1 MLPAVL
7 GSRYPSPAIQS
18 AQLIPPNPRVY
29 KTHLHPGDYFPLC
42 IISPGIYRRAEA
54 TMKIIVWSTQNPSR
68 RVFAPGI
75 SAGIEMW
82 FGSRKKT
89 TGERSSLVFGEGENG
104 SPKSGASLFGE
115 QARDE
120 VHQGQVWREEH
131 PSGKKPTTPIPIIFP
146 TAPGR
151 SAEKIQFFRRN
162 FYNFL

>member
-54 TMKIIVWSTQNPSR
+54 TMRIVVWSTQNPSR

-82 FGSRKKT
+82 AGSRKK
-89 TGERSSLVFGEGENG
+89 
-104 SPKSGASLFGE
+104 K
-115 QARDE
+115 
-120 VHQGQVWREEH
+120 QGGTQLLGFWR
-131 PSGKKPTTPIPIIFP
+131 G
-146 TAPGR
+146 
-151 SAEKIQFFRRN
+151 
-162 FYNFL
+162 